1 MSKAHQLNERQ
12 QDVLKATVHHY
23 VATAEPV
30 GSKTLA
36 QEYNFKVSS
45 ATIRNAMGRLE
56 KAGLLYQPHTS
67 AGRIPSDSGYRIYV
81 DRLMIPNEVWARQV
95 EQIYTTQLEGMGYS
109 FESFFQSAAQLL
121 ATISGQIALITLPQ
135 NIHNILHH
143 LQLIQVNEKQ
153 VMLIVVTDTYQTQSV
168 LMNLPKALEA
178 TGNAQLID
186 DELQLLS
193 NFLNHKLQGKS
204 LSTLAQ
210 LDWVELDREFACYTD
225 FLKKLL
231 KELTRRAELPA
242 SSPILIRGISEVLR
256 QPEFCQL
263 QQVQTLLHLLEEEQD
278 QLLPMVFE
286 LPELDAIQKRVTVRI
301 GAENKLEPLSTC
313 ALITANYHHRD
324 VPVGSVGVIGPTRM
338 IYENAIAMVEATA
351 DYISA
356 TLS

>member
-1 MSKAHQLNERQ
+1 MSEAHKLNERQ
-12 QDVLKATVHHY
+12 QDILKATVHHY

-45 ATIRNAMGRLE
+45 ATIRNTMGRLE
-56 KAGLLYQPHTS
+56 KAGLLYQPYTS

-81 DRLMIPNEVWARQV
+81 DRLMIPNEVGARQI
-95 EQIYTTQLEGMGYS
+95 EQVYTTQLDGISYS

-143 LQLIQVNEKQ
+143 LQLIQVNATQ
-153 VMLIVVTDTYQTQSV
+153 LMLIVVTDTYQTQSV
-168 LMNLPKALEA
+168 LMELPPVLEA
-178 TGNAQLID
+178 TGHQQLIG

-204 LSTLAQ
+204 LSTLTQ
-210 LDWVELDREFACYTD
+210 LDWTELDRDFASYTN

-231 KELTRRAELPA
+231 NELTRRAQLPA
-242 SSPILIRGISEVLR
+242 STPILIRGISEVLR

-263 QQVQTLLHLLEEEQD
+263 QQVQMLLHLLEEGQE
-278 QLLPMVFE
+278 QLLPIVFD
-286 LPELDAIQKRVTVRI
+286 LPEFDSTQKRVTVRI
-301 GAENKLEPLSTC
+301 GTENQLEPLNTC
-313 ALITANYHHRD
+313 ALITANYHRHD
-324 VPVGSVGVIGPTRM
+324 IPVGSVGLIGPTRM
-338 IYENAIAMVEATA
+338 IYENAIAMVEAAA

-356 TLS
+356 ALS